1 MHLNKLERMYELL
14 KLSRVMLM
22 SMLACMVSV
31 SAFASFERGDQGQE
45 VLDIQKRLVELNY
58 PVSSLDGD
66 FGGETENAIKKFQA
80 DKGLAVDGVIG
91 QATYMAL
98 MNKDLPVN
106 RAHDNARAVIRA
118 GYGVIGTPYVF
129 GGTGR
134 GGFDCSGFTQYCFRR
149 AGINIPRMADEQ
161 YYSGVK
167 ISTNQ
172 LRPGDL
178 VFFTTYAPGASHCGI
193 YIGNGQFLHAGC
205 STGVTVSNLWDSY
218 WGPRYYGACRIR

>member
-1 MHLNKLERMYELL
+1 MQKLL
-14 KLSRVMLM
+14 KLLRIGLITMLM
-22 SMLACMVSV
+22 CMGSV
-31 SAFASFERGDQGQE
+31 VAFASFERGDQGQE

-66 FGGETENAIKKFQA
+66 FGGETETAIKKFQS
-80 DKGLAVDGVIG
+80 DKGLEVDGIIG
-91 QATYMAL
+91 NATYMAL
-98 MNKDLPVN
+98 MNKEMPVN
-106 RAHDNARAVIRA
+106 RAQNNARAIIRA

-161 YYSGVK
+161 YYAGTK
-167 ISTNQ
+167 ISPNQ

-178 VFFTTYAPGASHCGI
+178 VFFTTYEAGASHCGI
-193 YIGNGQFLHAGC
+193 YIGNGQFLHAGS
-205 STGVTVSNLWDSY
+205 STGVTVANLWDSY
-218 WGPRYYGACRIR
+218 WGCRYYGACRIR